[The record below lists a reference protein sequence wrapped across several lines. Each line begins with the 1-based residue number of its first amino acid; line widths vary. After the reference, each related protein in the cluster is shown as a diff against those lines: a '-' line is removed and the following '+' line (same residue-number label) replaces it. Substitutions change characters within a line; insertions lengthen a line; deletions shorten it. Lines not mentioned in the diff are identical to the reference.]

1 MKKNFFSECTEYN
14 RLYVKQ
20 FFFTK
25 ISFKRLKLTLKI
37 LLRFSFFKYNFV
49 MLRAIFYIRKFSLE
63 FNALSLYCKK
73 ISRQWKD
80 TEILKKL
87 FI

>member
-1 MKKNFFSECTEYN
+1 M
-14 RLYVKQ
+14 KQ

-25 ISFKRLKLTLKI
+25 ISFKKLKYEINI

-49 MLRAIFYIRKFSLE
+49 MLRAIFYIKKFSLE
-63 FNALSLYCKK
+63 FNTLSLYCKK

>member
-1 MKKNFFSECTEYN
+1 M
-14 RLYVKQ
+14 KQ

-25 ISFKRLKLTLKI
+25 ISFKKLKYEINI

-49 MLRAIFYIRKFSLE
+49 MLRAIFYIKKFSLE
-63 FNALSLYCKK
+63 FNTLSLYCKK
-73 ISRQWKD
+73 IFRQWKD

>member
-1 MKKNFFSECTEYN
+1 M
-14 RLYVKQ
+14 KQ
-20 FFFTK
+20 FFFIK
-25 ISFKRLKLTLKI
+25 ISFKKLKYEINI

-49 MLRAIFYIRKFSLE
+49 MLRAIFYIKKFSLE
-63 FNALSLYCKK
+63 FNTLSLYCKK
-73 ISRQWKD
+73 IFRQWKD

>member
-1 MKKNFFSECTEYN
+1 
-14 RLYVKQ
+14 
-20 FFFTK
+20 
-25 ISFKRLKLTLKI
+25 
-37 LLRFSFFKYNFV
+37 

>member
-1 MKKNFFSECTEYN
+1 M
-14 RLYVKQ
+14 KQ

-25 ISFKRLKLTLKI
+25 ISFKKLKYEINI

-49 MLRAIFYIRKFSLE
+49 MLRAIFYIKKFSLE
-63 FNALSLYCKK
+63 FNTLSLYCKK

-80 TEILKKL
+80 IEILKKL

>member
-1 MKKNFFSECTEYN
+1 M
-14 RLYVKQ
+14 
-20 FFFTK
+20 
-25 ISFKRLKLTLKI
+25 KLTLKI

>member
-1 MKKNFFSECTEYN
+1 
-14 RLYVKQ
+14 
-20 FFFTK
+20 
-25 ISFKRLKLTLKI
+25 
-37 LLRFSFFKYNFV
+37 
-49 MLRAIFYIRKFSLE
+49 MLRAIFYIKKFSLE
-63 FNALSLYCKK
+63 FNTLSLYCKK